1 MNKNIEHYFYHK
13 ANFLDEKFCENS
25 INELDK
31 NEWEKH
37 TFYSADGKDG
47 EPTWSRP
54 SGDNEPEVIDSDMF
68 LLDVG
73 KINKL
78 IVDKLQST
86 ILEYIESY
94 KFDWFFAWEGYSA
107 MKFIRYS
114 LGQKMVNHC
123 DHIHSI
129 FDGERR
135 GVPILTVIGVL
146 NDDYEGGEFIMFGD
160 KKIDTKA
167 GDLLIFPANFMFP
180 HEITPVLKGARYS
193 YISWVW

>member
-1 MNKNIEHYFYHK
+1 MDKNIEHYVFHK
-13 ANFLDEKFCENS
+13 ENFLNEKYCENC
-25 INELDK
+25 IDELNK
-31 NEWEKH
+31 CTWKKHEWYTPK
-37 TFYSADGKDG
+37 TD
-47 EPTWSRP
+47 SRRSL
-54 SGDNEPEVIDSDMF
+54 SGDNEPEIIHSKMF
-68 LLDVG
+68 SNDVH
-73 KINKL
+73 KINDFIIQEL
-78 IVDKLQST
+78 HST
-86 ILEYIESY
+86 IIEYVESF
-94 KFDWFFAWEGYSA
+94 KFDWFGGWEGYSA

-114 LGQKMVNHC
+114 LGQTMANHC

-135 GVPILTVIGVL
+135 GVPILSVIGVL
-146 NDDYEGGEFIMFGD
+146 NDDYEGGELIMFGD